1 MKHALDDLREVSL
14 KLNTVR
20 NEIFELEMQMGDK
33 RREERRLL
41 RLFELAIDEVNR
53 KAPAD

>member
-1 MKHALDDLREVSL
+1 VKHALDELREVSL

-20 NEIFELEMQMGDK
+20 DELFELEMQMHSK
-33 RREERRLL
+33 RHEESRLA
-41 RLFELAIDEVNR
+41 RLWELAIDEVNR

>member
-20 NEIFELEMQMGDK
+20 DEIFELEMQMHTK
-33 RREERRLL
+33 RREESRLA
-41 RLFELAIDEVNR
+41 RLWELAIDEVNR
-53 KAPAD
+53 KAPAE